1 MKQDVINLFNSY
13 PNYAFLLSI
22 GINVLIAVLG
32 VLPSVFLTAANILFF
47 GFWNGTF
54 ISFAGESV
62 GAVIA
67 FWLYRVGFKK
77 SVGSKTNNYPA
88 VAKLLEA
95 EGKDAFIAIISL
107 RLIPFIPS
115 GIITFTAAMGR
126 VSLPVFFIASSL
138 GKIPALLI
146 EAYAAYQVTE
156 FNWQGKLILLLV
168 AVYLLYLVYKKKK

>member
-1 MKQDVINLFNSY
+1 
-13 PNYAFLLSI
+13 
-22 GINVLIAVLG
+22 LG

-54 ISFAGESV
+54 ISVTGEAI
-62 GAVIA
+62 GALIA
-67 FWLYRVGFKK
+67 FWLYRAGFKK
-77 SVGSKTNNYPA
+77 RVESKTNKYPA
-88 VAKLLEA
+88 VAKLLHA

-107 RLIPFIPS
+107 RLIPFVPS
-115 GIITFTAAMGR
+115 GIITFTAAIGR
-126 VSLPVFFIASSL
+126 VNTLTFFIASSL

-156 FNWQGKLILLLV
+156 FKWQGKLILLLV